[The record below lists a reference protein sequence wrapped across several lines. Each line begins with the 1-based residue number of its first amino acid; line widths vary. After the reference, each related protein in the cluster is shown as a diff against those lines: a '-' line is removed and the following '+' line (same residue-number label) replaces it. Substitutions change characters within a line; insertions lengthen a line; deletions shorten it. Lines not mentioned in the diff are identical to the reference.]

1 MAEHA
6 VITQEMVDDV
16 KRRLGET
23 VTPTTPF
30 FNTEASHDT
39 IRHFCDAVGDANPLY
54 RHEAYAGKTRY
65 GTIIA
70 PPCFLV

>member
-39 IRHFCDAVGDANPLY
+39 IRHFCDAVGDANPCTV
-54 RHEAYAGKTRY
+54 TRPMP
-65 GTIIA
+65 A
-70 PPCFLV
+70 PHATARFSPLLLLV